1 VSTGGIL
8 GLVLAL
14 GFSAGALLV
23 YDGLTRPAPGRA
35 PRKPTRL
42 LAVETRLRVFLRA
55 AGLELPVRTFA
66 LYSLGCGVG
75 CAIVAQQLLGWPVIT
90 LLAFGVGTLLLGL
103 LYAPRAARRR
113 AAERAALP
121 ELAEQLRAAVGAGD
135 SIEQGMVKLAAT
147 GPTALRPELL
157 RLALRQQV
165 EGFEPALREFRDRLG
180 EALVDEFCAAL
191 LLEYRVGGKQIG
203 LVLSRQADS
212 TRQKLALHQE
222 AMARQAYVRLTARI
236 VILTPV
242 VTLVLLRLFTPDYL
256 AVYDGPKG
264 QLVLLGCLVWLA
276 IGYAVLLRLGR
287 LPSSPRVLVR

>member
-1 VSTGGIL
+1 MSAGGVL
-8 GLVLAL
+8 GLALAL
-14 GFSAGALLV
+14 AFSGGALLV
-23 YDGLTRPAPGRA
+23 YDGLTRPAPTRA
-35 PRKPTRL
+35 PQPPARL
-42 LAVETRLRVFLRA
+42 LAAEARLRVFLRA
-55 AGLELPVRTFA
+55 AGLELPVRTFV
-66 LYSLGCGVG
+66 LYSLGCGLG
-75 CAIVAQQLLGWPVIT
+75 CAVLSQQVLGWPVTT
-90 LLAFGVGTLLLGL
+90 LLAFGSGTLLLGIV
-103 LYAPRAARRR
+103 YAPRAARRR

-121 ELAEQLRAAVGAGD
+121 ELAEQLRAAVGGGA

-147 GPTALRPELL
+147 GPKALRPELL

-165 EGFEPALREFRDRLG
+165 EGFEPALCDFRARLG
-180 EALVDEFCAAL
+180 DALADELCAAL

-203 LVLSRQADS
+203 LVLSRLADA
-212 TRQKLALHQE
+212 TRQQLALRQE
-222 AMARQAYVRLTARI
+222 AIARQAYIRLTARI

-276 IGYAVLLRLGR
+276 VGYALLLRLGR